1 MRTTIF
7 SILAI
12 FFVVIIFIFYIDSGV
27 NNDKFIIQDIKA
39 GFDGIVL
46 KKVSVR
52 SNDLL
57 THIKI
62 KSKTKDTL
70 VFIGQNIN
78 NIKMD
83 DSIYKPAGTPF
94 LFIKSRRQ
102 TKRIN
107 YSLIP
112 SRLLYSD
119 DFEASWKDSCKTTWK
134 HIVQQ

>member
-70 VFIGQNIN
+70 VFIGQ
-78 NIKMD
+78 
-83 DSIYKPAGTPF
+83 Y
-94 LFIKSRRQ
+94 
-102 TKRIN
+102 
-107 YSLIP
+107 
-112 SRLLYSD
+112 
-119 DFEASWKDSCKTTWK
+119 
-134 HIVQQ
+134 